1 MGRSDE
7 SPQIYVADL
16 AAYNEGHLHGAWID
30 ATQDPEDIAAE
41 ISAILAKSP
50 VSGAEEWAI
59 HDYQDFGPLRL
70 SEHEDLET
78 VSKAAKLIAEHG
90 DVFAALVDHL
100 GGLSSLDEAESTFED
115 NYQGTF
121 KDVGQW
127 AEDFANDTGAPL
139 ETYRSYI
146 DWDAVGRDAE
156 MNGDIFSFET
166 SDGRVHIFWQ
176 H

>member
-30 ATQDPEDIAAE
+30 ATQDPEDIGAE

-50 VSGAEEWAI
+50 VAGAEEWAI
-59 HDYQDFGPLRL
+59 HDYQDFGSLRL
-70 SEHEDLET
+70 SEHESLET

-100 GGLSSLDEAESTFED
+100 GGLS
-115 NYQGTF
+115 
-121 KDVGQW
+121 
-127 AEDFANDTGAPL
+127 
-139 ETYRSYI
+139 
-146 DWDAVGRDAE
+146 
-156 MNGDIFSFET
+156 
-166 SDGRVHIFWQ
+166 
-176 H
+176 

>member
-1 MGRSDE
+1 MAERDD

-59 HDYQDFGPLRL
+59 HDYQNFGSLRL
-70 SEHEDLET
+70 SEHEVLET
-78 VSKAAKLIAEHG
+78 VSKAGKLISEHG
-90 DVFAALVDHL
+90 DVFAALLDHL
-100 GGLSSLDEAESTFED
+100 GGLSSLDEAESAFED

-121 KDVGQW
+121 KSLSDW
-127 AEDFANDTGAPL
+127 AEDF
-139 ETYRSYI
+139 
-146 DWDAVGRDAE
+146 
-156 MNGDIFSFET
+156 
-166 SDGRVHIFWQ
+166 
-176 H
+176 